1 LFSSA
6 YSQAQMPADGKV
18 LVLVLNSGSSSLKYG
33 VFEQTGS
40 QVESLCSGLVDKIG
54 LEGTVVK
61 HTVGDNTAKMP
72 VKLDDHKMALQK
84 VTEILTASDGPVRS
98 LDEVKIV
105 GHRVVHGGAT
115 FSEPA
120 VVDTA
125 TEMEIEKC
133 TPLAPL
139 HNPANT
145 LGIRVARDLFPSAK
159 QVAVFD
165 TAFHATMPPE
175 SYRYALPK
183 EIYDKHSVRRYG
195 FHGTS
200 YKYVSAEA
208 ARRFG
213 MPLGELNMII
223 CHLGNGA
230 SMACLKNGKVVDTT
244 MGLTPLEGLAMGTRS
259 GDLDPGVYT
268 FLCNQLNMSA
278 KDVDTLLNKKSG
290 LLGIAGMS
298 DMREVIAAAEKGNPD
313 ATLAR
318 AVYVQRIR
326 KYLGSFLVKLDGSL
340 DILAFTAGVGEGDVG
355 MRMMVCDGLKALGLE
370 VDAEKNKAVSGD
382 GEIQTQSS
390 RTKIMVIPTQ
400 EELSIAEQS
409 LEVCGLAIPSAQQA
423 ESVQS
428 AAPDKDAVLLPKM
441 LQYNMATIAKANK
454 QHIVL
459 PEGED
464 PRIVAAAGQLLARDL
479 CTLTILGPMEVV
491 TKHAKEAGVS
501 LEGANIINPYT
512 SPIDDMVKALCG
524 ARKLSPEQATKQ
536 IREDTTWFGTMLM
549 YMGKAD
555 GMVSGAI
562 HSTADTMRPALQVI
576 KAAPG
581 VSAVSSVFFM
591 LLPDGVKLFSDC
603 GLIPNPTT
611 DQMAEIAMQTAK
623 TARAFGIAPRIAM
636 LSYAT
641 GSADKGEM
649 IDKVREATSKAKA
662 LGPDELIEGPVQYDA
677 AVDPRVAA
685 TKFKGKPSP
694 VAGKASVCIFP
705 DLDAGNIAYKVAQ
718 QSAKCIAI
726 GPIMQG
732 LRMPVN
738 DLSRGCSTQDA
749 VEAVVVTCL
758 QSIAAKKSAVPSS
771 KL

>member
-1 LFSSA
+1 MS
-6 YSQAQMPADGKV
+6 KT

-33 VFEQTGS
+33 VFEQRGS
-40 QVESLCSGLVDKIG
+40 KTEPLCSGLVDKIG

-61 HTVGDNTAKMP
+61 HTVGESTSKTP

-84 VTEILTASDGPVRS
+84 VTEILTAADGPVRS

-115 FSEPA
+115 FSAPA
-120 VVDTA
+120 IVDAA

-139 HNPANT
+139 HNPANV
-145 LGIRVARDLFPSAK
+145 LGIRVAKDLFPAAK

-175 SYRYALPK
+175 SFRYALPK
-183 EIYDKHSVRRYG
+183 DLYDSHSIRRYG

-213 MPLGELNMII
+213 MPLEELNMVI

-259 GDLDPGVYT
+259 GDLDPGVFT
-268 FLCNQLNMSA
+268 FMCNQLGMTP

-290 LLGIAGMS
+290 LLGITGMS
-298 DMREVIAAAEKGNPD
+298 DMREVIAAAAKGNPD
-313 ATLAR
+313 AILAR
-318 AVYVQRIR
+318 AIFVQRIR

-355 MRMMVCDGLKALGLE
+355 MRLMVCDGLLKLGLE
-370 VDAEKNKAVSGD
+370 VDPEKNKTVDGD
-382 GEIQTQSS
+382 GEIQSASS

-409 LEVCGLAIPSAQQA
+409 LEVCGLAVPAAQQSTPG
-423 ESVQS
+423 ESTI
-428 AAPDKDAVLLPKM
+428 PDKDAVLLPKV

-479 CTLTILGPMEVV
+479 CILTILGPHEVV
-491 TKHAKEAGVS
+491 MEHAKKAGVS
-501 LEGANIINPYT
+501 VEGAAVINPYT
-512 SPIDDMVKALCG
+512 APIDDMVKALCG
-524 ARKLSPEQATKQ
+524 ARNMTPEQATKQ
-536 IREDTTWFGTMLM
+536 IRGDTTWFGTMLM

-641 GSADKGEM
+641 GDADKGEM
-649 IDKVREATSKAKA
+649 IDKVREATKKAKA
-662 LGPDELIEGPVQYDA
+662 LGPEELIEGPVQYDA

-685 TKFKGKPSP
+685 TKFKGKASP

-705 DLDAGNIAYKVAQ
+705 DLDAGNIAYKVSQ

-732 LRMPVN
+732 MRMPVN
-738 DLSRGCSTQDA
+738 DLSRGCTVQDA
-749 VEAVVVTCL
+749 VECVIVTCL
-758 QSIAAKKSAVPSS
+758 QSLAAKKNAVPSS